1 MFDIWSLIVGIVIGS
16 CGGVA
21 ALTLV
26 HGNKQYDDDPEYW
39 FKQLG
44 RRDSDK
50 L

>member
-1 MFDIWSLIVGIVIGS
+1 MFDIGSLIVGIIIGA

-26 HGNKQYDDDPEYW
+26 QGNRQYDDDPEYW

-44 RRDSDK
+44 RRSDDK
-50 L
+50 